1 MDHQCC
7 YDEQDRGRCSVCLP
21 EHGGYEVLVKLGDM
35 GVCVNPAA
43 HNIDTLGVK
52 RFAPECLRFD
62 SKITEKVQVSSVNNY
77 LYINVAIVILTI
89 VLLTIVLLTIVLL
102 AIVIL
107 TIVLLTIVLLTIVIL
122 TMVVSLS
129 L

>member
-1 MDHQCC
+1 MDHHCC

-21 EHGGYEVLVKLGDM
+21 ENGGYEVLVKLGDM

-62 SKITEKVQVSSVNNY
+62 SKITEKVQVISVSNY
-77 LYINVAIVILTI
+77 LDI
-89 VLLTIVLLTIVLL
+89 
-102 AIVIL
+102 
-107 TIVLLTIVLLTIVIL
+107 
-122 TMVVSLS
+122 
-129 L
+129 